1 GFFRQRVISRTRD
14 AGTALL
20 GGEETCGAPVRTP
33 GEAAEAPQNRRAW
46 TGNADAAQPP
56 GAAGSQPMV
65 RTPVRLPPPKP
76 GPERMSAETLASFG
90 IADDEIATLQAE
102 GVAGR

>member
-1 GFFRQRVISRTRD
+1 MP
-14 AGTALL
+14 
-20 GGEETCGAPVRTP
+20 PVFNSI
-33 GEAAEAPQNRRAW
+33 AEFYRL
-46 TGNADAAQPP
+46 
-56 GAAGSQPMV
+56 
-65 RTPVRLPPPKP
+65 RLPPPKP